1 METITS
7 NLSLLDADK
16 IKAVLTAALQVFQ
29 PNNLSSIQANTEVLK
44 KLSDDKVKKESDL
57 SIKLANLEITSAASV
72 NAFEIN
78 VIDKLSKSLTKLKIQ
93 GISEETNAKISGL
106 SEGNN
111 SYTKAGVAYATQIS
125 GIKIAEQTEVKRAT
139 SDFTN
144 GVGNIFVSET
154 DNFIKGLIDSKNK
167 GADFLQLHF
176 PSTSHQGRPSQQG
189 KPSSLT

>member
-154 DNFIKGLIDSKNK
+154 EK
-167 GADFLQLHF
+167 
-176 PSTSHQGRPSQQG
+176 
-189 KPSSLT
+189 